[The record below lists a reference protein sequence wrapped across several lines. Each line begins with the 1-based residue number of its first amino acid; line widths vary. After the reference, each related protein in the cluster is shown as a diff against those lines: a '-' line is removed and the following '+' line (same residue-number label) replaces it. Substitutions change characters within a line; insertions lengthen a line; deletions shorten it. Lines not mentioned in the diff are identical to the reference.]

1 MSYKLTGNEALGIE
15 LGSTRIK
22 AVLIDEQF
30 NPIANGSHTW
40 ENRFENGYWTYHI
53 EDVWLGIQDAY
64 SKLNDECMSKFGSH
78 IKTLS

>member
-40 ENRFENGYWTYHI
+40 ENRFENGY
-53 EDVWLGIQDAY
+53 
-64 SKLNDECMSKFGSH
+64 
-78 IKTLS
+78 

>member
-40 ENRFENGYWTYHI
+40 ENRFENGYWTT
-53 EDVWLGIQDAY
+53 IQTKY
-64 SKLNDECMSKFGSH
+64 GQVFKRLIRS
-78 IKTLS
+78 